1 MRAQH
6 LLLVPM
12 LLLAGCAGSDASTDD
27 GSPAVSPGANGEHD
41 VLTHILAPEWAIGNY
56 WTLQSPQGGTF
67 THVVS
72 GEAGDDWTM
81 DTDNPD
87 IAFFDAQG
95 DISFLGK
102 VRKADLAGSQGSS
115 RVEFLRFPL
124 QANLTWTTSW
134 DGAPTTISV
143 VKVADGKADLKA
155 TRADGT
161 TYADYTYSDK
171 AGYFSR
177 FVFYDATGTA
187 VGFEWSLQTSG
198 AAFGSPLVRWSLTEL
213 FAFHGA
219 IPAGQ
224 GGTFLVDPGFTD
236 VYLSTALNCTAGAVT
251 IAIGP
256 PTGPAENRGFSGVG
270 PCPLLVVDDY
280 AVSAPTAAEQWGVLI
295 NGVPGATTGTFDIVV
310 HGRVL
315 VEFAAG
321 QAPT

>member
-1 MRAQH
+1 MT
-6 LLLVPM
+6 
-12 LLLAGCAGSDASTDD
+12 GT
-27 GSPAVSPGANGEHD
+27 GAHGGHAAP
-41 VLTHILAPEWAIGNY
+41 THILAPEWAVGDY

-72 GEAGDDWTM
+72 GEAGDDWMM

-102 VRKADLAGSQGSS
+102 VRKADLAGSQGDT

-124 QANLTWTTSW
+124 QNNLTWTTTW

-143 VKVADGKADLKA
+143 LKVADGKADLKA

-161 TYADYTYSDK
+161 TYAEYADSDQ
-171 AGYFSR
+171 AGYFTR
-177 FVFYDATGTA
+177 FLFYDPAGTA
-187 VGFEWSLQTSG
+187 VGFEWALQSSG
-198 AAFGSPLVRWSLTEL
+198 SAFGSPLVRWSLTEL

-224 GGTFLVDPGFTD
+224 GGTFLVEPGFTD
-236 VYLSTALNCTAGAVT
+236 IYLATALNCTAGAIT

-256 PTGPAENRGFSGVG
+256 PTGPAENRGYSAAGN
-270 PCPLLVVDDY
+270 CPVQEVDGY
-280 AVSAPTAAEQWGVLI
+280 PVAAPTAAEQWGALM
-295 NGVPGATTGTFDIVV
+295 NGVAGVTTGTFDVVV

-315 VEFAAG
+315 TEFATG
-321 QAPT
+321 EAPSA